1 MAAALSRPEIAVIV
15 GILGAVVLV
24 LIARWIAPRQE
35 MLVYGVGLGFTALEY
50 VLFALQRG
58 APADHLG
65 HELIGAVFYL
75 LLAVLGTWR
84 WPALLAF
91 GWIAHAA
98 WDLFF
103 HYANGPSFA
112 PAWIAFFCVGFDLV
126 IGGYIAGLVA
136 ARVPLRSIEV
146 A

>member
-1 MAAALSRPEIAVIV
+1 MVAALARPEIAVIV
-15 GILGAVVLV
+15 GILGAAVLV
-24 LIARWIAPRQE
+24 LLARWLAPRRE

-65 HELIGAVFYL
+65 HELGGAVLYL
-75 LLAVLGTWR
+75 ALAVLGTWR
-84 WPALLAF
+84 WPALLAL
-91 GWIAHAA
+91 GWIAHTA

-103 HYANGPSFA
+103 HYANGAAFA
-112 PAWIAFFCVGFDLV
+112 PVWLAFFCVGFDLLL
-126 IGGYIAGLVA
+126 GGYIAGLVV
-136 ARVPLRSIEV
+136 ARPASISRSS

>member
-1 MAAALSRPEIAVIV
+1 MVAALSRPEIAVIV
-15 GILGAVVLV
+15 GILGAAVLV
-24 LIARWIAPRQE
+24 LLARWLAPRRE
-35 MLVYGVGLGFTALEY
+35 MLVYGIGLAFTAIEY

-65 HELIGAVFYL
+65 HELIGALFYL
-75 LLAVLGTWR
+75 LLAVLGAWR
-84 WPALLAF
+84 WPALLAL
-91 GWIAHAA
+91 GWIAHVA

-103 HYANGPSFA
+103 HYANGAAFA
-112 PAWIAFFCVGFDLV
+112 PAWLAFFCVGFDLV

-136 ARVPLRSIEV
+136 ARPASSLRSS